1 MDRVIETKQVALD
14 RSAVARDGSIAGYA
28 SVFAGVDQ
36 SGDVVAPGAFRR
48 SLARRGADQVRM
60 LWQHDPY
67 EPIGVWESIAEDA
80 HGLSVR
86 GRVLG
91 DVARGREV
99 LALLRS
105 GAVDGLSI
113 GFKTVRSH
121 TDDLTGVRTLLEI
134 ELWEISV
141 VTFPMNEAAR
151 VETVKQLTPRGDNNF
166 LNEEQELR
174 ELAQAIRQASAA
186 MQPSPYAKASGDKRG
201 IR

>member
-1 MDRVIETKQVALD
+1 MDGVIETKRVALD
-14 RSAVARDGSIAGYA
+14 RGAVARDGGIAGYA
-28 SVFAGVDQ
+28 SVFGGVDQ
-36 SGDVVAPGAFRR
+36 SGDVVAAGAFGK
-48 SLARRGADQVRM
+48 SLARRGAGQVRM

-67 EPIGVWESIAEDA
+67 EPIGVWEMIAEDA
-80 HGLSVR
+80 HGLRVR

-151 VETVKQLTPRGDNNF
+151 VETVKQFGPRGDKNF

-174 ELAQAIRQASAA
+174 ELAHAIRQAGEA
-186 MQPSPYAKASGDKRG
+186 MQPSPCAKALGDKRG
-201 IR
+201 RK